1 MCWVC
6 KRLESLIAGWDE
18 ERTFQEQ
25 VSNNDYQRGL
35 SKGFQECV
43 RDLSEAVASMRL
55 KGLCDKLPEPPVP
68 LSDNQLSDILNDLLR
83 DADINQE

>member
-6 KRLESLIAGWDE
+6 ARLESLISGWDE

-25 VSNNDYQRGL
+25 ASNNDYQRGL

-55 KGLCDKLPEPPVP
+55 KGLCDKLPESPIP
-68 LSDNQLSDILNDLLR
+68 LNDNQRSDILGDLLKA
-83 DADINQE
+83 ADINQE

>member
-6 KRLESLIAGWDE
+6 ARLENLIAGWDE

-25 VSNNDYQRGL
+25 ASYNDYQRGM
-35 SKGFQECV
+35 SKGFQECA
-43 RDLSEAVASMRL
+43 RDLSEAVIAMRL
-55 KGLCDKLPEPPVP
+55 KGLCNKLPESPIP